1 MPLDTLTILY
11 TYGLRG
17 DLQALPTLYTFL
29 QTLKQQHGANCLLL
43 DLGASCD
50 EQAWHCNVTNG
61 RSTLIVLDGM
71 GYHAANISDFLADGE
86 RDKLKT
92 IISTG
97 MVDARHAW
105 RYHVPPIRDEG
116 IIIVGEPAPALTLC
130 IVAAPAKETK
140 LDNRTLFLKAV
151 EVNEVGVAQIDLT
164 GMMSLIDNKVLSVPK
179 GLKPDPTIVAA
190 IEFVEDEARYF
201 QQQQDKHS

>member
-1 MPLDTLTILY
+1 MSLDTLTILY

-17 DLQALPTLYTFL
+17 NLHTLPTLYTFL
-29 QTLKQQHGANCLLL
+29 QQLKQQYGSNSLLL

-50 EQAWHCNVTNG
+50 EDAWHCRVTNG

-71 GYHAANISDFLADGE
+71 GYHAANISNFLADGE
-86 RDKLKT
+86 RDKLKN

-105 RYHVPPIRDEG
+105 RYHVPPIKDEG
-116 IIIVGEPAPALTLC
+116 IIVVGEPAPALSLC
-130 IVAAPAKETK
+130 IVAAPSQETK
-140 LDNRTLFLKAV
+140 LDNRTLFLKAIKS
-151 EVNEVGVAQIDLT
+151 NEVGIAKVDLT
-164 GMMSLIDNKVLSVPK
+164 GAMCLLNQDVLSVPN

-190 IEFVEDEARYF
+190 VEFVEDEARYF
-201 QQQQDKHS
+201 QQQQDKRN